1 MNAEREFLDFAAG
14 LFGVDPSA
22 LSLATA
28 YGSLPEWGSVMQLR
42 LVMEF
47 EVSRSTSTVG
57 KSRVTSYTISME
69 ISSSSSRNSLG
80 PVVV

>member
-28 YGSLPEWGSVMQLR
+28 YGSLPQWDSVMHLR

-47 EVSRSTSTVG
+47 EAKYGVSIALEEVPEMTTLG
-57 KSRVTSYTISME
+57 KFFAKI
-69 ISSSSSRNSLG
+69 G
-80 PVVV
+80 KGGA

>member
-28 YGSLPEWGSVMQLR
+28 YGSLPQWDSVMQLR

-47 EVSRSTSTVG
+47 EAKYGVSIALEEVPAMTTLGDFLAKAG
-57 KSRVTSYTISME
+57 K
-69 ISSSSSRNSLG
+69 G
-80 PVVV
+80 GA